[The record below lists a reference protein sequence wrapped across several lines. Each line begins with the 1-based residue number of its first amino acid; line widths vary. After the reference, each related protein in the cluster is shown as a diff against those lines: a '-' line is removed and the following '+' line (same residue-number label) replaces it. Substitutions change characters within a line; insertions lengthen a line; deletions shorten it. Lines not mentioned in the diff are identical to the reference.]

1 MPFAPAL
8 AGLMLATLPIGAQTA
23 EPPEKVATL
32 LVYGE
37 DACPKGEGDEII
49 VCARLPENERYRVPK
64 RFREKKA
71 DRAAQ
76 SWSNTAR
83 ELEWVGRSG
92 LPNSC
97 SVNGSN
103 GQTGCFQ
110 QFMRMA
116 REEREQAK
124 REAAGVP

>member
-1 MPFAPAL
+1 MLATAFASL
-8 AGLMLATLPIGAQTA
+8 LMLAPPIAAQTA
-23 EPPEKVATL
+23 TPPERVATL
-32 LVYGE
+32 LVFGE
-37 DACPKGEGDEII
+37 DACPKGDDDEII

-71 DRAAQ
+71 DRGGQ
-76 SWSNTAR
+76 SWANTAR